1 MLQSELIA
9 IVVVILLVVMVTLRT
24 SSRMDYAYSSQSYNN
39 LRHTNLRHT
48 NIDGERAADQSIP
61 SPWTYEA
68 GRSPQE
74 ISDYQPPQFMGA
86 RYKVIAEDGMGDE
99 TEPLDDMINQRIFK
113 NPVFEK
119 SCKEGFPDTSQTFWN
134 STKSTPTIAHDDK
147 QLIHSSAEMQTPEF
161 RVKMSGKAKKFLPY
175 SGGRSRLNFTSFEH
189 SNSEPEFRQ

>member
-9 IVVVILLVVMVTLRT
+9 IVVVVLLVVMVMLRT
-24 SSRMDYAYSSQSYNN
+24 SSRMDYLYGSRSHTN

-61 SPWTYEA
+61 FPWTYE
-68 GRSPQE
+68 
-74 ISDYQPPQFMGA
+74 PPQFMGA
-86 RYKVIAEDGMGDE
+86 RYKVIAEDGIGDE
-99 TEPLDDMINQRIFK
+99 TEPLDDMVNKRIFK

-119 SCKEGFPDTSQTFWN
+119 ACKEGFPDTSHTFWN
-134 STKSTPTIAHDDK
+134 STKSTPTIARDDK

>member
-24 SSRMDYAYSSQSYNN
+24 SSRMDYAYSSQSHN
-39 LRHTNLRHT
+39 NLRHT
-48 NIDGERAADQSIP
+48 NIDGERTADQSIP
-61 SPWTYEA
+61 SPWTYE
-68 GRSPQE
+68 
-74 ISDYQPPQFMGA
+74 PPQFMGA

-161 RVKMSGKAKKFLPY
+161 RVKMSDKAKKFLPY